1 MTASPMVLT
10 SRASP
15 ESRLCVM
22 SKNRCAMSAA
32 LTSPCASV
40 SAVYPARSAKATVQQ
55 GSLSGIVRCRGLDG
69 LEAEH
74 HSTLIVLGDVAMR
87 HPPPGVR
94 DVQQDVD
101 RLAGKHQHSVFP
113 YEVVVDRVVGG
124 EDKESSGAVHVER
137 VRHRMVGVL

>member
-15 ESRLCVM
+15 DSRLCVM

-40 SAVYPARSAKATVQQ
+40 SAVYPARSANATVQQ
-55 GSLSGIVRCRGLDG
+55 GSLSGILRSRRLDCF
-69 LEAEH
+69 EAEH
-74 HSTLIVLGDVAMR
+74 HSTLVVLSDVAVR
-87 HPPPGVR
+87 HPTARIG

-101 RLAGKHQHSVFP
+101 RLAGKHEH
-113 YEVVVDRVVGG
+113 
-124 EDKESSGAVHVER
+124 
-137 VRHRMVGVL
+137 GVLPSQ